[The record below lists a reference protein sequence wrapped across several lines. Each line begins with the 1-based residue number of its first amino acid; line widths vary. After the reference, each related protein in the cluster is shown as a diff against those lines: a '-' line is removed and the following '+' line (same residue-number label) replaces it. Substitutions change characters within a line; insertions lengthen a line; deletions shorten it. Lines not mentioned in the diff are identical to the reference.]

1 MSFVQLWRFLLT
13 LSLLLTLPLQG
24 YAAARM
30 VSCDAVLAA
39 ALAVGGKQTAPHSA
53 PDAHQY
59 GIVPH
64 DSHAMLADTSRVP
77 THSMPH
83 ALMSESLHGAMHDPS
98 PGTHHGIAPSG
109 AVQHDD
115 VQHQGLHNDGLQHDG
130 LQHGDMQ
137 HGDMQGG
144 THDSAHSA
152 GPTAGHTA
160 HGTTCMSCTPCSP
173 GATLT
178 CVVPITS
185 TFVSARVIPA
195 LLVAPT
201 SVDLAHPER
210 PPQAFLA

>member
-13 LSLLLTLPLQG
+13 LSLLLTLPMQG

-39 ALAVGGKQTAPHSA
+39 ALAMGGKRTVPRSA
-53 PDAHQY
+53 SDAHQY

-64 DSHAMLADTSRVP
+64 DSHAMLADTSRVT

-83 ALMSESLHGAMHDPS
+83 ALMSESPHRAMHDPS
-98 PGTHHGIAPSG
+98 SGTHHGIASSG
-109 AVQHDD
+109 AV
-115 VQHQGLHNDGLQHDG
+115 QHDG
-130 LQHGDMQ
+130 LQHGN
-137 HGDMQGG
+137 MQGG

-152 GPTAGHTA
+152 GPTA
-160 HGTTCMSCTPCSP
+160 HGTTCMSCTLCSP

-195 LLVAPT
+195 LLVAPK